1 MANKFSRHAEQNCIS
16 NCKNK
21 EIIKKCIMILVRISE
36 NPNVYPCNM
45 CQHIINK
52 YKVKKLYSF
61 NRII

>member
-1 MANKFSRHAEQNCIS
+1 
-16 NCKNK
+16 
-21 EIIKKCIMILVRISE
+21 MILVRISE
-36 NPNVYPCNM
+36 NPDVYPCNM